1 MDAIHYAS
9 IEYNTHNLFGYGE
22 ANATALALEK
32 IRNKRA
38 MGNFVLYYLLL
49 YNFIYFIPSYWQID
63 FPWSWLSRG
72 SLARR

>member
-32 IRNKRA
+32 VRNKRA
-38 MGNFVLYYLLL
+38 MGNFFS
-49 YNFIYFIPSYWQID
+49 YNLFFCIPKFILFSYRQID
-63 FPWSWLSRG
+63 FPWSWLSCG